1 MTNHTN
7 HLRLFK
13 VLEGDKPH
21 YFFHKGMAK
30 KFRDALI
37 EAGKSA
43 VIMRG
48 PDHRKGESFNVS
60 EQTPSSKQA
69 AW

>member
-7 HLRLFK
+7 YLRLFK

-30 KFRDALI
+30 KFRDEL
-37 EAGKSA
+37 EAIGKPA
-43 VIMRG
+43 VVMRG
-48 PDHRKGESFNVS
+48 PDHRRGESFNVS
-60 EQTPSSKQA
+60 KQTPSSKRRD
-69 AW
+69 W